1 NTDLFERVT
10 IERIEKHF
18 RRVLDSV
25 VAHPERPIGELLILS
40 EGEQRHLATW
50 NTTEQAYASTAGI
63 HELIEAQVERSPARV
78 AAVFEQDSLTYRTLN
93 GRANQ
98 LAHALRQRGVGQDT
112 RVGLCVERSLD
123 MVVALLAILKTG
135 AAYVPLDPH
144 YPAERTRFM
153 LEDSEARVL
162 VTQSRFVRAL
172 PTAAV
177 DVVCL
182 DLDADQWTMQPT
194 QNPPR
199 AGQGDDVA
207 YVIYTSGSTG
217 APKGVIVTHRGV
229 VNLLE
234 SMRREPGLRATDRL
248 LAVTTLSFDIA
259 GLELY
264 LPLISGATVEIAS
277 EAVAI
282 DGHRLRERLERGATT
297 VMQA

>member
-1 NTDLFERVT
+1 KSPSIGRARSSEVPIEPGTSKFDLTLHVAEYDGRVLAQLEYNTDLFERVT

-153 LEDSEARVL
+153 LEDSEAR
-162 VTQSRFVRAL
+162 
-172 PTAAV
+172 
-177 DVVCL
+177 
-182 DLDADQWTMQPT
+182 
-194 QNPPR
+194 
-199 AGQGDDVA
+199 
-207 YVIYTSGSTG
+207 
-217 APKGVIVTHRGV
+217 
-229 VNLLE
+229 
-234 SMRREPGLRATDRL
+234 
-248 LAVTTLSFDIA
+248 
-259 GLELY
+259 
-264 LPLISGATVEIAS
+264 
-277 EAVAI
+277 
-282 DGHRLRERLERGATT
+282 
-297 VMQA
+297 